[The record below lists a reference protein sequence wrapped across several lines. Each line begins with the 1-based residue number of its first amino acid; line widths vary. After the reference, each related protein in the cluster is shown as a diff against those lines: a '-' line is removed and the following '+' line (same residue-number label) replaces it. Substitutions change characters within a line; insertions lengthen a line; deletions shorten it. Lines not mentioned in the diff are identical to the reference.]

1 MDCEHDWQVFSCSP
15 IYGGYIEYMCC
26 ARCNATQMKA
36 VILEDL
42 S

>member
-1 MDCEHDWQVFSCSP
+1 MDCEHVWQVFSRSP

-26 ARCNATQMKA
+26 NRCKATQWKA
-36 VILEDL
+36 VILEEL